1 MEYISP
7 KAAKEGEKFIKKF
20 ILIQYKEGR
29 RREVKVNRILKIKS
43 VEASTSTVIIKENR
57 IQILRLGIKT
67 RSSHMFICKRTT

>member
-29 RREVKVNRILKIKS
+29 RREVKVNRLLKIKS

-57 IQILRLGIKT
+57 IRILRLGIKT
-67 RSSHMFICKRTT
+67 RSSHMFICNRTT